1 MSRCY
6 DVVHRTQYSYDD
18 DVTPSYGRAYLLPRT
33 APGQQVLAAQLLVRP
48 EPVTVSESRDHFGN
62 RATYLEV
69 TLPHRRLDVV
79 ATSRVRLDRPAQPV
93 ADLSL
98 TCADAVAALAG
109 PVVRPGSPPAVD
121 SEPDVDLL
129 ARELVL
135 PSPLAGFDVAVRDF
149 AASVLPPSRAVGPAV
164 LDLLARIHAEF
175 AYAPGSTSVS
185 TTLTQVLLQRRGV
198 CQDFAHLAVACLRS
212 VGLPARYVSG
222 YLETSPPPG
231 RPKLQGADASHAW
244 VSVLLPEL
252 GWVDVD
258 PTNNQVVDESYVVTA
273 WGRDYTDVPPLKG
286 VIVTEGRTVGLEVA
300 VDVTPVPDPVPTP
313 GLAPPTAQELS

>member
-6 DVVHRTQYSYDD
+6 DVVHRTRYSYDD

-33 APGQQVLAAQLLVRP
+33 APGQQVLASQLMVAP

-62 RATYLEV
+62 RATYLEI
-69 TLPHRRLDVV
+69 TRPHRRLDVV
-79 ATSRVRLDRPAQPV
+79 ATSRVSLDRPLLPV
-93 ADLSL
+93 AEAHLS
-98 TCADAVAALAG
+98 CADAVAALAD
-109 PVVRPGSPPAVD
+109 PGGG
-121 SEPDVDLL
+121 DVDLL

-135 PSPLAGFDVAVRDF
+135 PSPQVRFDAAVHGFAS
-149 AASVLPPSRAVGPAV
+149 SVLGPSRAVGPAV
-164 LDLLARIHAEF
+164 LDLVARIHAEF
-175 AYAPGSTSVS
+175 AYVPGSTSVT
-185 TTLTQVLLQRRGV
+185 TTLTQVLQQRRGV
-198 CQDFAHLAVACLRS
+198 CQDFAHLAVGCLRS

-244 VSVLLPEL
+244 VSVLLPDL
-252 GWVDVD
+252 GWVDLD
-258 PTNNQVVDESYVVTA
+258 PTNNQVVDDGYVVTA

-300 VDVTPVPDPVPTP
+300 VDVTPVTDLVPPVDVASSGVAPTS
-313 GLAPPTAQELS
+313 AQELS

>member
-1 MSRCY
+1 MNGGTAPGRSY
-6 DVVHRTQYSYDD
+6 DVVHRTRYSYDA

-33 APGQQVLAAQLLVRP
+33 APGQQVLASQLMVRP
-48 EPVTVSESRDHFGN
+48 EPVTVGEVRDHFGN

-79 ATSRVRLDRPAQPV
+79 ATSRVRLARPPV
-93 ADLSL
+93 SLADLSL
-98 TCADAVAALAG
+98 GCAAAAASWTG
-109 PVVRPGSPPAVD
+109 ADV
-121 SEPDVDLL
+121 EVDLT
-129 ARELVL
+129 ARELLL
-135 PSPLAGFDVAVRDF
+135 PSPLVSFDAAVRDF
-149 AASVLPPSRAVGPAV
+149 AASVLAPSRAVGPAV
-164 LDLLARIHAEF
+164 LDLVARIHAEF
-175 AYAPGSTSVS
+175 AYVPGSTSVT
-185 TTLTQVLLQRRGV
+185 TTLTEVLLRRRGV
-198 CQDFAHLAVACLRS
+198 CQDFAHLAVACLRT

-258 PTNNQVVDESYVVTA
+258 PTNNQVVDDGYVVTA

-300 VDVTPVPDPVPTP
+300 VDVTPVTDAAPPADPALGV
-313 GLAPPTAQELS
+313 AEPTAQELS